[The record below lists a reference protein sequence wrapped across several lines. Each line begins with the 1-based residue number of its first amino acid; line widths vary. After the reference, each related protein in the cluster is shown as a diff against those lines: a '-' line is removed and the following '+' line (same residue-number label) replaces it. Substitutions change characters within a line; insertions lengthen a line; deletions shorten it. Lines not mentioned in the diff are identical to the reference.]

1 MNYNIVYN
9 IPYFIES
16 IYGQTPLQ
24 NTFNVP
30 HALALASELN
40 LLFVADRENGRIL
53 SFYAT
58 NGTFHKEYQ
67 NLKYIGPL
75 IYSIAYAGGRL
86 YVINGPT
93 SRYNIHVR
101 GYVVDVNSGKI
112 FCQFGPGQDF
122 DSPHDIAIS
131 QNASEIYVVELNKNI
146 TYKFSQSKIL
156 NH

>member
-9 IPYFIES
+9 ILYFIES

-30 HALALASELN
+30 HALALASDMN
-40 LLFVADRENGRIL
+40 LLFVADRENGRIA
-53 SFYAT
+53 SFYAS
-58 NGTFHKEYQ
+58 NGTFYRNYKSL
-67 NLKYIGPL
+67 NIIGPL
-75 IYSIAYAGGRL
+75 IYSVAYAKGRI
-86 YVINGPT
+86 YVINGPV
-93 SRYNIHVR
+93 SRYNIRVQ
-101 GYVVDVNSGKI
+101 GFVLDVKTGVI
-112 FCQFGPGQDF
+112 LFQFSPGQDM